1 MFRFILLILLIA
13 AGVWV
18 YFFLQAAGYFLKLEA
33 KFDGTCKPVTA
44 QGFAGPEDLTIDAET
59 GIAYLSGYDRRAGMR
74 GAPTPGAIWGY
85 NLADPNAQLVNLTP
99 QVDASFLPHGIS
111 LYRAPDGKKTL
122 FVINHGAGKQSV
134 EIYDVEPGKLTHR
147 RTVTG
152 VELISPNDLVGIGPE
167 QFFITNDHANPP
179 GFQRQLEDYL
189 RLKLTTVY
197 YYDGAKFFTALKEI
211 GGGNGINATADAG
224 TIFLSAGSERKVY
237 VYDRNLQTGV
247 ISQRAAVDIPG
258 YADNIELL
266 PDGSFLLGV
275 HSKILDLLQN
285 VSDPTH
291 PSPSRIMRL
300 TPDGRGSYAATDVYV
315 NLGQEVSGASTGAAH
330 GKRLLIGDIFETK
343 FLDCSWPSGPDA
355 PPPPQPAAPQAPAT
369 PPRR

>member
-1 MFRFILLILLIA
+1 MVRFILLALLIA

-44 QGFAGPEDLTIDAET
+44 AGFAGPEDLTIDAET
-59 GIAYLSGYDRRAGMR
+59 GIAYLSGYDRRAVMG
-74 GAPTPGAIWGY
+74 GHPAPGGIWAY
-85 NLADPNAQLVNLTP
+85 NLADPAAQLVNLTP
-99 QVDASFLPHGIS
+99 EADAAFLPHGIS

-122 FVINHGAGKQSV
+122 FVINHGANRQSV
-134 EIYDVEPGKLTHR
+134 EIFDVEPGKLTHR

-152 VELISPNDLVGIGPE
+152 PELVSPNDVVGTGPD
-167 QFFITNDHANPP
+167 QFFVTNDHANRD

-189 RLKLTTVY
+189 RLKLTTVW
-197 YYDGAKFFTALKEI
+197 YYDGAKFYVALKDI
-211 GGGNGINATADAG
+211 GGSNGINATANSG
-224 TIFLSAGSERKVY
+224 TLFVSAGLEQKVY

-266 PDGSFLLGV
+266 PDGSLLLGV

-300 TPDGRGSYAATDVYV
+300 TPDGRGSYTVSDVYV
-315 NLGQEVSGASTGAAH
+315 NLGQEISGASTGAAY

-343 FLDCSWPSGPDA
+343 FLDCSWPSGPEA
-355 PPPPQPAAPQAPAT
+355 PPPPQPATPAPASA

>member
-1 MFRFILLILLIA
+1 MRYIFLILLIA

-18 YFFLQAAGYFLKLEA
+18 YFFLQAAGYFRTMEA

-44 QGFAGPEDLTIDAET
+44 AGFVGPEDITIDAET
-59 GIAYLSGYDRRAGMR
+59 GTAYLSGYDRRATMAGR
-74 GAPTPGAIWGY
+74 PTTGGIWTY
-85 NLADPNAQLVNLTP
+85 NLADPNAQLVNVTP
-99 QVDASFLPHGIS
+99 EANAEFLPHGIS

-122 FVINHGAGKQSV
+122 FVINHGANRQSV
-134 EIYDVEPGKLTHR
+134 EIFDIEPGKLTHR

-152 VELISPNDLVGIGPE
+152 PELISPNDLVGVGPN
-167 QFFITNDHANPP
+167 QFFFTNDHAHVA
-179 GFQRQLEDYL
+179 GIQRQLEDYL
-189 RLKLTTVY
+189 RLKQTTVG
-197 YYDGAKFFTALKEI
+197 YYDGTKFYPGLKDI
-211 GGGNGINATADAG
+211 GGANGINATPNGD
-224 TIFLSAGSERKVY
+224 TLFLSAGSEQKVY
-237 VYDRNLQTGV
+237 IYDRNLQTGALT
-247 ISQRAAVDIPG
+247 QRAAVDVPG

-300 TPDGRGSYAATDVYV
+300 TPDGHGSYAAADVYV
-315 NLGQEVSGASTGAAH
+315 NLGQEISGASVGAAL
-330 GKRLLIGDIFETK
+330 GKRLLIGDIFEPK

-355 PPPPQPAAPQAPAT
+355 PPPPPPPPAPAPAK
-369 PPRR
+369 PPHK